1 MKQWKVTA
9 YVNVPNPGA
18 QVWNGS
24 SYQAGT
30 RQQLINTVIM
40 ANNYFEAKAMIEGQ
54 YGSSLVNVPMIVEN

>member
-30 RQQLINTVIM
+30 RQQLINTMVM
-40 ANNYFEAKAMIEGQ
+40 AGNYFEAKAIIEGQ
-54 YGSSLVNVPMIVEN
+54 YGSNIVGVPVITEA